1 MHWDEAV
8 RGTGLID
15 SLVIKQSEK
24 QAVIAEVLLNVFTF
38 YGKLK
43 KET

>member
-1 MHWDEAV
+1 MLWDEAV
-8 RGTGLID
+8 RGTRLID

-38 YGKLK
+38 CG
-43 KET
+43 